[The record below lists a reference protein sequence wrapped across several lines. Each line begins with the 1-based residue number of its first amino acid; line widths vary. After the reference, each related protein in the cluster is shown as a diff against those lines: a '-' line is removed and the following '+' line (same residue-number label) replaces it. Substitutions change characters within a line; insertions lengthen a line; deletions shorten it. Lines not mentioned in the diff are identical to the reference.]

1 MDLTNT
7 PKLALSAPSS
17 YPNLFVF
24 PKELRDAIPE
34 YGPRAL
40 VFDEVS
46 GTTANLPAA
55 IAGLRGAM
63 PFELAPRAQ
72 AQFVVHESGKLNG
85 RFLVSMDLDSTTMR
99 ALGQFLLDLAQ
110 RAEEQ

>member
-7 PKLALSAPSS
+7 PRLALNGPSS

-46 GTTANLPAA
+46 GATGNLPAA

-63 PFELAPRAQ
+63 PFDIAPRAQ

-99 ALGQFLLDLAQ
+99 ALGEFLLELA
-110 RAEEQ
+110 E